1 MKKFICHAKVFGIQ
15 ADKWIVF
22 CLRNAM
28 TWVRFRKLFV
38 AA

>member
-1 MKKFICHAKVFGIQ
+1 MKKFLRHAKVVGIQ

-22 CLRNAM
+22 CLRNAKI
-28 TWVRFRKLFV
+28 WVKFRKLIV

>member
-1 MKKFICHAKVFGIQ
+1 MKKLIRQAKVFGIQ

-28 TWVRFRKLFV
+28 TWVRFRKFFV
-38 AA
+38 VA